1 MSRRERI
8 LERLLRGSVAVSSA
22 ALLLASACSGSS
34 DSVDAAQRRVTQA
47 EEALAEANAALE
59 QAGAA
64 FCAETKDYIVAIDRY
79 GKIFDEQAATVG
91 DLKTLGADLVEP
103 RETTVAAAQAVLDAH
118 DAVNA
123 ATLDLAEARAALK
136 EAKASA
142 SGKPANTGA
151 AGSPSPSSSPTV
163 STASVERVQTAEA
176 DLEAASQ
183 GITDQT
189 PISEAT
195 ETFTSAAFA
204 LEVTWLNLFADAGCL
219 TDEQSTEAHA
229 SVRQYTT
236 ALQTDL
242 KAAGYFQGPVD
253 GVYGPETVQAVE
265 DLQSDAGLP
274 VTGLVDRATRAA
286 LGEALE
292 QEGQSAA
299 ANELVEATSVQTLL
313 KLAGYWPGAIDG
325 TWTPELERALKEF
338 QRDLGVEPTG
348 TVDAATLAAL
358 EETLVT
364 IRTPTATP
372 STSPA
377 PTSSD
382 VSELRARPA
391 SMNHVPVVGER
402 PIASWR
408 AGR

>member
-1 MSRRERI
+1 M
-8 LERLLRGSVAVSSA
+8 
-22 ALLLASACSGSS
+22 
-34 DSVDAAQRRVTQA
+34 
-47 EEALAEANAALE
+47 AEANTALE
-59 QAGAA
+59 QAGVN
-64 FCAETKDYIVAIDRY
+64 FCAQAKDYIFAIDRY

-91 DLKTLGADLVEP
+91 DLKTLGRDLQQP
-103 RETTVAAAQAVLDAH
+103 KETTVAAAQAVLDAH
-118 DAVNA
+118 DAVNEA
-123 ATLDLAEARAALK
+123 SIDLAEARAALK

-142 SGKPANTGA
+142 SGKPGNG
-151 AGSPSPSSSPTV
+151 GSAPTPSPSSSPAV

-176 DLEAASQ
+176 DLEDASQ

-189 PISEAT
+189 PISQAT

-229 SVRQYTT
+229 AVRQYTT

-242 KAAGYFQGPVD
+242 KTAGYFQGPVD

-265 DLQSDAGLP
+265 DLQSDADLP

-286 LGEALE
+286 LAEALAA
-292 QEGQSAA
+292 EGESAA
-299 ANELVEATSVQTLL
+299 ANELVEATSVQTVL

-364 IRTPTATP
+364 IGTPSATP
-372 STSPA
+372 STSPT
-377 PTSSD
+377 PTRPS
-382 VSELRARPA
+382 LRAESWQEAIEAIDCLPRTSPCPERLKQLDGLGHSFEVHGTDRFESHTRPRRHGPR
-391 SMNHVPVVGER
+391 SPGSPEPVLRSRATRSSR
-402 PIASWR
+402 P
-408 AGR
+408 G

>member
-1 MSRRERI
+1 MSRCERI
-8 LERLLRGSVAVSSA
+8 LERPLRGSVAVFCA

-79 GKIFDEQAATVG
+79 GKVFDEQATTVG

-142 SGKPANTGA
+142 SAKPANTGA

-242 KAAGYFQGPVD
+242 KAAGYFKGPVD

-377 PTSSD
+377 PTSST
-382 VSELRARPA
+382 SP
-391 SMNHVPVVGER
+391 S
-402 PIASWR
+402 
-408 AGR
+408 

>member
-8 LERLLRGSVAVSSA
+8 LKRLLRGSVVAVSSA

-64 FCAETKDYIVAIDRY
+64 FCAEAKDYIVAIDRY
-79 GKIFDEQAATVG
+79 GKIFDEQATTVG
-91 DLKTLGADLVEP
+91 DLKTLGADLVQP

-118 DAVNA
+118 DAVNE
-123 ATLDLAEARAALK
+123 ATLDLAEAREALK

-151 AGSPSPSSSPTV
+151 TSSPSPSSSPAV

-176 DLEAASQ
+176 DLDAASQ

-219 TDEQSTEAHA
+219 SDEQSTEAHA

-265 DLQSDAGLP
+265 DLQSDADLP

-286 LGEALE
+286 LGEALAR
-292 QEGQSAA
+292 EGESAA
-299 ANELVEATSVQTLL
+299 ANELVEATSVQTVL

-372 STSPA
+372 TTSPA
-377 PTSSD
+377 PTSS
-382 VSELRARPA
+382 A
-391 SMNHVPVVGER
+391 SP
-402 PIASWR
+402 S
-408 AGR
+408 

>member
-8 LERLLRGSVAVSSA
+8 LKRLLRGLVVAVSSA

-64 FCAETKDYIVAIDRY
+64 FCAEAKDYIVAIDRY

-91 DLKTLGADLVEP
+91 DLKTLGADLVQP

-118 DAVNA
+118 DAVNE
-123 ATLDLAEARAALK
+123 ATLALAEARAALK
-136 EAKASA
+136 AAKASA
-142 SGKPANTGA
+142 SGKPGGTGA
-151 AGSPSPSSSPTV
+151 TSSPSPSSSPAV

-176 DLEAASQ
+176 DLDAASQ

-265 DLQSDAGLP
+265 DLQADAELP

-299 ANELVEATSVQTLL
+299 ANELIEATSVQTLL

-372 STSPA
+372 TTSPA
-377 PTSSD
+377 PTSSE
-382 VSELRARPA
+382 SP
-391 SMNHVPVVGER
+391 S
-402 PIASWR
+402 
-408 AGR
+408 

>member
-1 MSRRERI
+1 MGRSTRRRAVSSPSPC
-8 LERLLRGSVAVSSA
+8 RGLGRGLVVAVSSA

-34 DSVDAAQRRVTQA
+34 DSVEAAQRRVAQA
-47 EEALAEANAALE
+47 EQALAEANTALE
-59 QAGAA
+59 QAGVN
-64 FCAETKDYIVAIDRY
+64 FCAQAKDYIFAIDRY

-91 DLKTLGADLVEP
+91 DLRTLGADLQQP
-103 RETTVAAAQAVLDAH
+103 KETTVAAAQAVLDAH
-118 DAVNA
+118 DAVNE
-123 ATLDLAEARAALK
+123 ATVDLAEARAALK

-142 SGKPANTGA
+142 SGKPGNGGTAP
-151 AGSPSPSSSPTV
+151 SPSPSSSPSV

-176 DLEAASQ
+176 DLDAASQ

-189 PISEAT
+189 PISQAT

-219 TDEQSTEAHA
+219 TDEQSAEAHA
-229 SVRQYTT
+229 AVRQYTT

-242 KAAGYFQGPVD
+242 TTAGYFQGPVD

-265 DLQSDAGLP
+265 DLQSDADLP

-286 LGEALE
+286 LDEALAG
-292 QEGQSAA
+292 EGESAA
-299 ANELVEATSVQTLL
+299 ANELIEATSVQTVL

-338 QRDLGVEPTG
+338 QRDLGLEPTG
-348 TVDAATLAAL
+348 TVDAATLAAI

-364 IRTPTATP
+364 IGTPSATP
-372 STSPA
+372 STSPTPTTTEA
-377 PTSSD
+377 PS
-382 VSELRARPA
+382 
-391 SMNHVPVVGER
+391 
-402 PIASWR
+402 
-408 AGR
+408 

>member
-1 MSRRERI
+1 MTSPGPW
-8 LERLLRGSVAVSSA
+8 RGLVVAASSA
-22 ALLLASACSGSS
+22 ALLLAAACSGSS
-34 DSVDAAQRRVTQA
+34 DSVDTAQRRVAQA
-47 EEALAEANAALE
+47 EEALAEASAALE
-59 QAGAA
+59 GAGAA
-64 FCAETKDYIVAIDRY
+64 FCAQAKDYILAIDRY
-79 GKIFDEQAATVG
+79 GKIFDEQATTVG
-91 DLKTLGADLVEP
+91 DLKTLGADLVQP

-118 DAVNA
+118 DAVNE
-123 ATLDLAEARAALK
+123 ATLDLAEAREALK

-142 SGKPANTGA
+142 SGKPADTGA
-151 AGSPSPSSSPTV
+151 TSSPSPSSLPAV

-176 DLEAASQ
+176 DLDAASQ

-219 TDEQSTEAHA
+219 SDEQSTEAHA

-265 DLQSDAGLP
+265 DLQADAELP

-286 LGEALE
+286 LGEALA

-338 QRDLGVEPTG
+338 QRDLGLEPTG

-372 STSPA
+372 TTSPV
-377 PTSSD
+377 PTSS
-382 VSELRARPA
+382 A
-391 SMNHVPVVGER
+391 SP
-402 PIASWR
+402 S
-408 AGR
+408 